1 MEANSN
7 IGLRLL
13 LLGILTSINAF
24 FAASEIALLSVR
36 RPRIKQLAAEGNLG
50 AQAALKLL
58 SNTERLLSVVQV
70 GIGITSLAMGV
81 AGEEAINHWL
91 QAQLVPLAPPEYQ
104 KLVEIGCLLMSFVC
118 LTLLLVV
125 VGEVVPKNL
134 GILASEKISVF
145 SAPPLLLVNRAL
157 GPLVFLVERLANAFS
172 RLLGLP
178 QGGAHGIHSLEEI
191 RHIVESSLE
200 HETVTR
206 FEAQAMDRLLELRE
220 LVAREVM
227 SPRSSMVCL
236 GLDASLD
243 DLLKTMSDHHYSRV
257 PVYKGTPDNIIG
269 IVHFRD
275 LLVVWRERRLA
286 TEKRRPVRQFRLEQH
301 VRKLPVIPETKSLS
315 DLIDEF
321 RANRAHMALV
331 VNEFGAV
338 SGVLTLEDVFE
349 QVFGEI
355 EDEHDL
361 VVVEQ
366 AMDADELELDGATP
380 TRDLETKYGIELP
393 ADAGFETL
401 AGFILFRLGYIPEVG
416 QSVEEADRRYTV
428 VERERNRIGKVRI
441 ERVENA

>member
-7 IGLRLL
+7 IGLRLV
-13 LLGILTSINAF
+13 LLGVLTSINAF

-36 RPRIKQLAAEGNLG
+36 RPRILQLALEGNIG
-50 AQAALKLL
+50 AQAAIKLL
-58 SNTERLLSVVQV
+58 ANTERLLSVVQV

-91 QAQLVPLAPPEYQ
+91 QIQLVPLAPVEYQ
-104 KLVEIGCLLMSFVC
+104 YLVKAFCLMVSFVC

-134 GILASEKISVF
+134 GIVASERISVL
-145 SAPPLLLVNRAL
+145 SSPPLLLVNRAL
-157 GPLVFLVERLANAFS
+157 APIVFLVERLANLFG
-172 RLLGLP
+172 RILGLP
-178 QGGAHGIHSLEEI
+178 KGGAHGIHSLEEI

-200 HETVTR
+200 HETVTK
-206 FEAQAMDRLLELRE
+206 FEAHAMDRLLELRE

-227 SPRSSMVCL
+227 TPRSSMICL

-257 PVYKGTPDNIIG
+257 PVYKDTPDNIIG

-275 LLVVWRERRLA
+275 LLMVWQERRVA
-286 TEKRRPVRQFRLEQH
+286 TEKRRPVRQFRLEQY

-315 DLIDEF
+315 ELIDEF

-338 SGVLTLEDVFE
+338 SGVLTLEDFFE

-361 VVVEQ
+361 VAVEQ
-366 AMDADELELDGATP
+366 AKDAAELELEGATP
-380 TRDLETKYGIELP
+380 TRDLETRYGIELP

-416 QSVEEADRRYTV
+416 ETVVEGDRRYVV

-441 ERVENA
+441 ERVDQG

>member
-7 IGLRLL
+7 IGFKLFLL
-13 LLGILTSINAF
+13 LTITAINAF

-36 RPRIKQLAAEGNLG
+36 RPRILQLAQEGNLG

-58 SNTERLLSVVQV
+58 QSTERLLSVITV
-70 GIGITSLAMGV
+70 GISITSLAMGV
-81 AGEEAINHWL
+81 AGEEAINQWL
-91 QAQLVPLAPPEYQ
+91 QSKLVPLAPAGYSGA
-104 KLVEIGCLLMSFVC
+104 VEILCLMLSFVV
-118 LTLLLVV
+118 LTLVLVV
-125 VGEVVPKNL
+125 IGEVVPKNI
-134 GILASEKISVF
+134 GIIASERISIL
-145 SAPPLLLVNRAL
+145 SAPPLLIVSRMFA
-157 GPLVFLVERLANAFS
+157 PLVFLVERLSNLFS

-178 QGGAHGIHSLEEI
+178 SGSVHGVHTLEEI

-200 HETVTR
+200 HETVTK
-206 FEAQAMDRLLELRE
+206 FEAHAMDRLLELRE

-227 SPRSSMVCL
+227 TPRSSMVCL
-236 GLDASLD
+236 AVDSSLD

-257 PVYKGTPDNIIG
+257 PVYKDKPDNIIG

-275 LLVVWRERRLA
+275 LLMVWQERRVA
-286 TEKRRPVRQFRLEQH
+286 TEKRRPVRQFCLEQY

-315 DLIDEF
+315 ELIDEF

-361 VVVEQ
+361 VAVEQ
-366 AMDADELELDGATP
+366 AKDAAELELEGATP
-380 TRDLETKYGIELP
+380 TRDLETRYGIELP

-416 QSVEEADRRYTV
+416 DAVLEGDRRYTV
-428 VERERNRIGKVRI
+428 IERERNRIGKVHI
-441 ERVENA
+441 ERVDRV